1 MEFLSRDE
9 FESVDDGSYMIRN
22 SSRWDYFKE
31 VIKQIKII
39 DNFDK
44 INKTLELGPYKT
56 PLIKN
61 GDIMDIN
68 NYSDGCAIEVGD
80 FFQHDA
86 SIVPYPFKDKEY
98 DLIIACQVLEHLKTN
113 QKEVIKEFNRIS
125 KRVIITLPYKW
136 FRPCD
141 MHHMIDEKVID
152 YWANGLNY
160 SYEEIMG
167 GGGEEVRILRIYELN
182 DSNLFKIPFY
192 LKKDLDSSNLENK
205 KLKKIITNKNNHIK
219 NLKEKNSK
227 QNEKLKKYK
236 SRKVVKYVDKLKKII

>member
-1 MEFLSRDE
+1 MKFLSRDE
-9 FESVDDGSYMIRN
+9 FESVDGGYYKSKNGSRF
-22 SSRWDYFKE
+22 DYFKE

-39 DNFDK
+39 DKFDK

-61 GDIMDIN
+61 GDIMDLK
-68 NYSDGCAIEVGD
+68 NYSDEYPIEVGD

-98 DLIIACQVLEHLKTN
+98 DLIIACQVLEHLKKN

-136 FRPCD
+136 FTPCD
-141 MHHMIDEKVID
+141 VHHMIDEKVID
-152 YWANGLNY
+152 YWADGLNC
-160 SYEEIMG
+160 SYEEILG
-167 GGGEEVRILRIYELN
+167 NRILRIYEF
-182 DSNLFKIPFY
+182 DGSKLFKIPFY
-192 LKKDLDSSNLENK
+192 LKKDLDSLKLENK

-227 QNEKLKKYK
+227 QNKKLKKYK
-236 SRKVVKYVDKLKKII
+236 SRKIVKYVDKLKKII